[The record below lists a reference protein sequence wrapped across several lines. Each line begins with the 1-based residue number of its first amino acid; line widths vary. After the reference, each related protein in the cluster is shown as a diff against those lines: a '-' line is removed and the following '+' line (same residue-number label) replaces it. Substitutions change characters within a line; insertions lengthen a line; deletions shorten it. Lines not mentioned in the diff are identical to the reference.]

1 MRRAMTQYN
10 KPEAPMYH
18 KEDIL
23 AQCGLESSKAFQ
35 CEIESTK
42 SSPLQGAHKNLQT
55 YTPN

>member
-10 KPEAPMYH
+10 KPEAPVYH

-23 AQCGLESSKAFQ
+23 AQYGLESSKAFQ
-35 CEIESTK
+35 WEIESTK

-55 YTPN
+55 HTPD